1 MNNIPEIVEKS
12 VELIENI
19 SNRKEDKVVLSD
31 GQVYY
36 RGESHVLLAIAQNP
50 GIFNSE
56 IARRFSVTRAVT
68 NKMIKKLM
76 ERELIT
82 RCIDETD
89 RKRSKLYVT
98 DKGKQ
103 IVQELVNNRQ
113 IVMKEFFAF
122 VEGLCEEEKAAI
134 IKFLDCANQ
143 MYRKKV

>member
-1 MNNIPEIVEKS
+1 MENMSEIVAKS

-19 SNRKEDKVVLSD
+19 SNSKEDKITLSD

-76 ERELIT
+76 ERGVVT

-89 RKRSKLYVT
+89 RKRSKLYIT
-98 DKGKQ
+98 DAGNHV
-103 IVQELVNNRQ
+103 VQELMQNRQ
-113 IVMKEFFAF
+113 LVMKGFFDF
-122 VEGLCEEEKAAI
+122 VEQLSEEEKQAI
-134 IKFLDCANQ
+134 IKYLDCANQ
-143 MYRKKV
+143 MYHKG

>member
-1 MNNIPEIVEKS
+1 MENMSEIVAKS

-19 SNRKEDKVVLSD
+19 SNSKEDKITLSD

-76 ERELIT
+76 ERGVVT

-89 RKRSKLYVT
+89 RKRSKLYIT
-98 DKGKQ
+98 DAGNHV
-103 IVQELVNNRQ
+103 VQELMQNRQ
-113 IVMKEFFAF
+113 LVMKGFFDF
-122 VEGLCEEEKAAI
+122 VEQLSEEEKQAI
-134 IKFLDCANQ
+134 IKYLDCANQ
-143 MYRKKV
+143 MYYKG